1 LRSLFLITRSA
12 LRLSRRDR
20 LEAVR
25 AWLWLMAAR
34 AGLTLFSYKWIAR
47 LVARIPVRRI
57 SARTTPERCALA
69 IGRAARVAPGCG
81 CLPQAVAAQC
91 LLRRDRLNSN
101 IVFGVA
107 HEPVGL
113 TGLARQPLRAS
124 WAFSAERGVGPKNV
138 PIKIFRRPRAANVP
152 SRRRAWP

>member
-1 LRSLFLITRSA
+1 MRSLFLITRSA

-20 LEAVR
+20 LDAVR

-34 AGLTLFSYKWIAR
+34 AGLTLFTYKWIAR

-69 IGRAARVAPGCG
+69 IGRAVRVAPGCG

-91 LLRRDRLNSN
+91 LLRRDGLNSN

-107 HEPVGL
+107 HDQDGRLEAHAWLWSDGRILVGGEIAGRY
-113 TGLARQPLRAS
+113 TALAT
-124 WAFSAERGVGPKNV
+124 
-138 PIKIFRRPRAANVP
+138 PRT
-152 SRRRAWP
+152 S